1 MLNAKYVEIN
11 SYTNEIT
18 IKVAEQKKE
27 QTNIT
32 IEANEKEN
40 RTEQTKENLKQLMNI
55 YICVS

>member
-18 IKVAEQKKE
+18 IKVVEQKKE

-55 YICVS
+55 YMC

>member
-18 IKVAEQKKE
+18 IKVAEAKKE
-27 QTNIT
+27 RTNIT

-55 YICVS
+55 YVLVN

>member
-55 YICVS
+55 YMC